1 MVGGRQVSSKAAM
14 SALGQKRTSRRV
26 QSMSLYPRKR
36 TLELSREMSTLG
48 QKATFQSP
56 GCDWPTRGKIRLEFL
71 ILVAH
76 QTRMPFD
83 RQESAK
89 REIHYIFADAIAA
102 QRAKIA
108 ATFKAINFKP
118 KL

>member
-1 MVGGRQVSSKAAM
+1 M
-14 SALGQKRTSRRV
+14 SALGQKRTLRGVRP
-26 QSMSLYPRKR
+26 MSALPPKADVADSGWDVR
-36 TLELSREMSTLG
+36 
-48 QKATFQSP
+48 QKATFLSP

-76 QTRMPFD
+76 QTRMPFY

-108 ATFKAINFKP
+108 ATFEAINFKP